1 MYTKMVFFINYPKN
15 SNNLIYFIRQE
26 VDEDYLKYTDEEE
39 LDLAFKIHK
48 YGSLTYEIAYLV
60 YKLLKERVKYSNETM
75 YVFMHKWVEDGIN
88 LQYTSELIR
97 TIVIPSFKQ
106 DIVNINT
113 YLKNTQETIEN
124 TDFLQQ
130 LKLVQ
135 TTINIIIDKVQNG
148 VSPHQRSM
156 FISYFKDDEFY
167 KKINSELYLIG
178 FDNGYYNL
186 KTSSFHEYTPD
197 VVITQS
203 VGYDYDDSVQD
214 ESELHVFLKQVF
226 PDENILHYV
235 LKLFA
240 SRLCGGNKDNL
251 IVFFTGTDTTVQT
264 GSNGKTSL
272 MKLVKQ
278 VFGDY
283 FCKGQVKLITSEI
296 EDASSANS
304 SLMALKD
311 CRIANFEEP
320 PRKGRVKPEI
330 NMEALKD
337 WSGGGTVSAR
347 QLYKKQIEFYITF
360 VVFVLANILPNLSST
375 DYGSRR
381 RIRSI
386 PFESKFVAD
395 ISDEKYSHLK
405 YVYPL
410 DTDLDKKFKDWNMVF
425 MKLLLNTYYSLYV
438 SEGLG
443 ENVTP
448 KRIMV
453 FTDEYINCQT
463 SELNEYS
470 EDHIEFIDTEN
481 RQVNNTNYI
490 KLSDIIDT
498 MLHKS
503 TIKEKYTKTD
513 ISTYFQTTY
522 NKYYRKRTTVIKTEN
537 GFKIEKTER
546 DIILHHVHH
555 PYGISS
561 KTSCKIDDIIQS
573 TCEK

>member
-1 MYTKMVFFINYPKN
+1 M
-15 SNNLIYFIRQE
+15 
-26 VDEDYLKYTDEEE
+26 
-39 LDLAFKIHK
+39 
-48 YGSLTYEIAYLV
+48 
-60 YKLLKERVKYSNETM
+60 
-75 YVFMHKWVEDGIN
+75 
-88 LQYTSELIR
+88 
-97 TIVIPSFKQ
+97 
-106 DIVNINT
+106 
-113 YLKNTQETIEN
+113 
-124 TDFLQQ
+124 
-130 LKLVQ
+130 
-135 TTINIIIDKVQNG
+135 
-148 VSPHQRSM
+148 
-156 FISYFKDDEFY
+156 
-167 KKINSELYLIG
+167 
-178 FDNGYYNL
+178 
-186 KTSSFHEYTPD
+186 
-197 VVITQS
+197 
-203 VGYDYDDSVQD
+203 
-214 ESELHVFLKQVF
+214 FLKQVF

-405 YVYPL
+405 YVYPF
-410 DTDLDKKFKDWNMVF
+410 DTDLDKN
-425 MKLLLNTYYSLYV
+425 L
-438 SEGLG
+438 
-443 ENVTP
+443 
-448 KRIMV
+448 
-453 FTDEYINCQT
+453 
-463 SELNEYS
+463 
-470 EDHIEFIDTEN
+470 
-481 RQVNNTNYI
+481 
-490 KLSDIIDT
+490 
-498 MLHKS
+498 
-503 TIKEKYTKTD
+503 KT
-513 ISTYFQTTY
+513 
-522 NKYYRKRTTVIKTEN
+522 
-537 GFKIEKTER
+537 
-546 DIILHHVHH
+546 
-555 PYGISS
+555 GIWYL
-561 KTSCKIDDIIQS
+561 
-573 TCEK
+573 